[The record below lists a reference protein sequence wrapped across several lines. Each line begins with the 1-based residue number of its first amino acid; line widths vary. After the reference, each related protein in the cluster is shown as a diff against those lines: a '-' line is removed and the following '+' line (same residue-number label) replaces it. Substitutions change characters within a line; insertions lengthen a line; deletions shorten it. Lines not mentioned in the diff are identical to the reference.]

1 MAKVLTRPEKR
12 HNPTQ
17 KVDCQC
23 SAHNKNTT
31 KTLSFNT
38 IAQPVHGKGIDYLQ
52 KRAKNKYF
60 SQELARHLTTLS
72 SPLNKAYR
80 RTLFDCGS
88 LLIQEGQKL
97 TGRYCNG
104 RWCNTCNRIRTA
116 KLMEGYRKP
125 LETLLEP
132 YFVTL
137 TIPNVCGEDLKES
150 IKTLLK
156 TIQLITRSRRRLTE
170 FNGIRKIECTYNAIE
185 DTYHPHLH
193 LIIDG
198 KDNAEWLVSEWLKRN
213 PNANRVAQDYRKA
226 DSGSLME
233 LFKYTTKIVTKTQK
247 DGFKIYVRA
256 LDTIFQAMYKVR
268 TFQSF
273 GKIRMVS
280 EDIEDIQSELYDI
293 PYYESLVWQWSG
305 YDWQAMINGER
316 LSNYRPSKRMIELT
330 TEKMII

>member
-1 MAKVLTRPEKR
+1 MASEWQNFKVVRMAKVLTRPEKR

-17 KVDCQC
+17 KADCQC
-23 SAHNKNTT
+23 SAHNKDTT

-38 IAQPVHGKGIDYLQ
+38 IAQPVHGKGIDCLQ

-104 RWCNTCNRIRTA
+104 RWGNTCNRIRTA

-198 KDNAEWLVSEWLKRN
+198 KDNAEWLISEWLKRN

-233 LFKYTTKIVTKTQK
+233 LFKYTTL
-247 DGFKIYVRA
+247 R
-256 LDTIFQAMYKVR
+256 
-268 TFQSF
+268 S
-273 GKIRMVS
+273 
-280 EDIEDIQSELYDI
+280 
-293 PYYESLVWQWSG
+293 
-305 YDWQAMINGER
+305 
-316 LSNYRPSKRMIELT
+316 
-330 TEKMII
+330 